1 MCASHNDEEGW
12 STARTVPATD
22 GGERVPR
29 AGVYG
34 FSSATLRRIMSRLGV
49 QPDELAEVVGVSRQ
63 SVSAWLNS
71 TTVPSASSLAAVAS
85 ALGVGVE
92 ELTPGL
98 DEDAVQIA
106 DLRARCGKSQ
116 SAAASALAISRT
128 SLGEFER
135 GQRRELPD
143 SAADAMAELYGV
155 SRGVVDSA
163 WENTRAAR
171 VRQVA
176 ERRAARR
183 GRN

>member
-1 MCASHNDEEGW
+1 M
-12 STARTVPATD
+12 
-22 GGERVPR
+22 PR

-49 QPDELAEVVGVSRQ
+49 QPDELAESVGVSRQ

-71 TTVPSASSLAAVAS
+71 TTVPSAPSLAAVAS
-85 ALGVGVE
+85 ALGVNVE

-98 DEDAVQIA
+98 DEEAIQIA
-106 DLRARCGKSQ
+106 DLRARGGKSQ
-116 SAAASALAISRT
+116 SAAAGALSISRT

-143 SAADAMAELYGV
+143 SVADAMAELYGV

-163 WENTRAAR
+163 WENTRSAR
-171 VRQVA
+171 VRHLA
-176 ERRAARR
+176 ERQAARR
-183 GRN
+183 RRS